1 MSNHRFRVLS
11 APHGRLTVLSV
22 VAMCTLAGPLYSQ
35 DADMMSDDSMMNE
48 TGMMAEEP
56 SFSRKDLDF
65 FESKIRPLLLGR
77 CVNCHSNDGSRIN
90 AGFRVDTRMQLLLGG
105 DSGPAVIPGDPDASL
120 LIQAIRYDDPG
131 LEMPPRG
138 RLTRDEIKL
147 LEDWVSMGAPMP
159 APRET
164 IDNPGTE
171 HRWSTEEIEL
181 GRSHWAY
188 VPVVS
193 PEAPTIADASWP
205 RAGLDHF
212 VLAELEGRGLTPVG
226 DADPDRWL
234 RRVTFDLTGL
244 PPTPTE
250 LDEFDSD
257 DSPLAKEIVVDR
269 LLTTMAFGERWG
281 RHWLDVARYAESSG
295 KENNVAYP
303 HAWRYRDWVINS
315 FNEDL
320 PYDQFLTSQL
330 AGDLLSAEDDNE
342 EARNLIATGYLALGT
357 KSHNVQGNAQFQFD
371 LIDEQIDTITQGMLA
386 TTVACARCHDH
397 KFDPIPQRDYYAL
410 AGIFASTETRFGT
423 FEGPGNRNAGQLIEI
438 PAGADLPDGPIFPSA
453 ARSLI
458 IAARD
463 RAENQLAAAE
473 EIRAEM
479 RSAGIRNL
487 RTARDQL
494 TPAQQQIL
502 QRARNAEGSRDIA
515 DSILNRFDSTG
526 RPTIDNFVCMGA
538 VEGKI
543 RNVPFL
549 ERGELENPGNVIPRG
564 FVQVLNSDW
573 TTDVP
578 QSKSGRLELAD
589 WIANEKNPLTSR
601 VWANRIWSHLFGK
614 GIVSSCDNFGL
625 SGQSPSNPAL
635 LDHLATRLVE
645 LDWSSKSLIREI
657 VLSRSYA
664 LGSEWDRQRAAK
676 DPDETAIWRMP
687 KRRLEAEAIRDA
699 MLAAGGLLEIE
710 PPIGSAAS
718 GLEGAVRENILDR
731 FFGLTAAE
739 YADHR
744 SVYLPVVRGGV
755 PEALAVFDFPEPNF
769 VRGTRDKTNVAT
781 QALYLMN
788 SPEITRMADAMADRV
803 LSDKEDS
810 KSQVELAFRI
820 AFGRTPSAG
829 EYIACRDFLRDFRA
843 AWTSD
848 NREKVASLNP
858 TQRRQ
863 QDRRAN
869 ASRRNRNDTIVATP
883 QNADLMAFSALCQT
897 LFQSAEFRTL
907 D

>member
-397 KFDPIPQRDYYAL
+397 KFDPIPQEDYYRV
-410 AGIFASTETRFGT
+410 ASAFWP
-423 FEGPGNRNAGQLIEI
+423 GP
-438 PAGADLPDGPIFPSA
+438 
-453 ARSLI
+453 

-463 RAENQLAAAE
+463 R
-473 EIRAEM
+473 
-479 RSAGIRNL
+479 NL
-487 RTARDQL
+487 
-494 TPAQQQIL
+494 
-502 QRARNAEGSRDIA
+502 
-515 DSILNRFDSTG
+515 
-526 RPTIDNFVCMGA
+526 
-538 VEGKI
+538 
-543 RNVPFL
+543 
-549 ERGELENPGNVIPRG
+549 
-564 FVQVLNSDW
+564 
-573 TTDVP
+573 
-578 QSKSGRLELAD
+578 
-589 WIANEKNPLTSR
+589 
-601 VWANRIWSHLFGK
+601 
-614 GIVSSCDNFGL
+614 
-625 SGQSPSNPAL
+625 
-635 LDHLATRLVE
+635 
-645 LDWSSKSLIREI
+645 
-657 VLSRSYA
+657 
-664 LGSEWDRQRAAK
+664 LGG
-676 DPDETAIWRMP
+676 P
-687 KRRLEAEAIRDA
+687 
-699 MLAAGGLLEIE
+699 
-710 PPIGSAAS
+710 
-718 GLEGAVRENILDR
+718 
-731 FFGLTAAE
+731 
-739 YADHR
+739 
-744 SVYLPVVRGGV
+744 
-755 PEALAVFDFPEPNF
+755 
-769 VRGTRDKTNVAT
+769 
-781 QALYLMN
+781 
-788 SPEITRMADAMADRV
+788 SPEELGFANV
-803 LSDKEDS
+803 L
-810 KSQVELAFRI
+810 
-820 AFGRTPSAG
+820 G
-829 EYIACRDFLRDFRA
+829 
-843 AWTSD
+843 WT
-848 NREKVASLNP
+848 
-858 TQRRQ
+858 
-863 QDRRAN
+863 
-869 ASRRNRNDTIVATP
+869 
-883 QNADLMAFSALCQT
+883 
-897 LFQSAEFRTL
+897 
-907 D
+907 